1 LPPDPV
7 GEVCA
12 ADGGGDFDPREELDA
27 DALRARLA
35 DVQLIDV
42 REAWEHALGAIDG
55 AVHVPLDELANAD
68 LAARGLKPDRATV
81 VYCARGVRSRRAV
94 PMLRS
99 ARGFTAVLGLRGGY
113 RAWTA
118 RMAAD

>member
-7 GEVCA
+7 GNACA
-12 ADGGGDFDPREELDA
+12 ADADNDNDVFDHREELDA

-42 REAWEHALGAIDG
+42 REAWERALGAIDG

-68 LAARGLKPDRATV
+68 LAALGLKPDRATV
-81 VYCARGVRSRRAV
+81 VYCAGGVRSRRAV

-99 ARGFTAVLGLRGGY
+99 TRGFTAVLGLRGGY
-113 RAWTA
+113 RAWTG
-118 RMAAD
+118 